1 MEAAVVS
8 PSAVH
13 LRLLDAGDSA
23 VTLEFGSQITPALVA
38 RVAAAEQALDAAR
51 ARGQLPGV
59 VETVPTF
66 RSLTVLYD
74 PLVTRRAVL
83 DPQLQAL
90 LADAG
95 QAAPAAA
102 RHWQLPVCYGGDC
115 GADLD
120 AVAAATGLSAEAVVQ
135 QHAATP
141 FTIYM
146 LGFMP
151 GFPFMGQLPE
161 ALSVP
166 RRREPRIR
174 VPAGSVAITGPLS
187 CIYPWES
194 PGGWNLLGRCPVPLF
209 DAEAANPVLLAPGD
223 RIRFDPVSV
232 DRLAVLE
239 ADLRAGRLTPQHFLQ
254 AD

>member
-1 MEAAVVS
+1 MAAQ
-8 PSAVH
+8 PE

-23 VTLEFGSQITPALVA
+23 VTLEFGSSITPVLVA

-74 PLVTRRAVL
+74 PLATTRAELAPRL
-83 DPQLQAL
+83 RAL
-90 LADAG
+90 LAEAGDAP
-95 QAAPAAA
+95 AAAA
-102 RHWQLPVCYGGDC
+102 RHWRLPVCYGGEF
-115 GADLD
+115 GADLE
-120 AVAAATGLSAEAVVQ
+120 AVAAATGLSPEAVVQ
-135 QHAATP
+135 QHAATC
-141 FTIYM
+141 FTVYM

-151 GFPFMGQLPE
+151 GFPFMGQLTE

-166 RRREPRIR
+166 RRREPRVR

-209 DAEAANPVLLAPGD
+209 NAEAVTPVLLAPGD
-223 RIRFDPVSV
+223 RIQFEPVSA

-239 ADLRAGRLTPQHFLQ
+239 ADLRAGRLQPHSFLQ

>member
-1 MEAAVVS
+1 MAARPDV
-8 PSAVH
+8 
-13 LRLLDAGDSA
+13 RLLDAGDSA

-51 ARGQLPGV
+51 AHGLLPGV

-83 DPQLQAL
+83 DPQLHAL

-95 QAAPAAA
+95 QAAPAQA
-102 RHWQLPVCYGGDC
+102 RHWRLPVCYGGDF

-120 AVAAATGLSAEAVVQ
+120 AVAAATGLSPEAVVQ
-135 QHAATP
+135 QHAATS
-141 FTIYM
+141 FTVYM

-151 GFPFMGQLPE
+151 GFPFMGQL
-161 ALSVP
+161 ADVLSVP
-166 RRREPRIR
+166 RRREPRVR

-209 DAEAANPVLLAPGD
+209 DAAAAHPVLLAPGD
-223 RIRFDPVSV
+223 HIQFEPVSA
-232 DRLAVLE
+232 DRLAALD
-239 ADLRAGRLTPQHFLQ
+239 ADLRAGRLMPHSFLQ
-254 AD
+254 AA